1 MRAIQRALAVIPDL
15 CCELRLMLLPLPMLL
30 PLSLLLL
37 LLLLLLPLIAA
48 AADPCSEHR
57 WRMHDATRPHA
68 SGHAKTCSC

>member
-1 MRAIQRALAVIPDL
+1 MHW
-15 CCELRLMLLPLPMLL
+15 LLPLPMLL

-37 LLLLLLPLIAA
+37 LLLLLLPLIAV

-68 SGHAKTCSC
+68 RGHAKTCRC